1 MTDDALDICGTD
13 SESAAQGSE
22 DYTSA
27 AQTTSAD
34 ALTDR

>member
-1 MTDDALDICGTD
+1 MTDNALDICGTD

-22 DYTSA
+22 DHSSA
-27 AQTTSAD
+27 AQTQSAD